1 MKIKLSIGFFV
12 SALLLMSAWNSYGQ
26 DFHYSQFMY
35 SPGNLGAGNVGTM
48 AGDLRIAANHK
59 RQWASVTVPYQ
70 TFSIGADQ
78 KLESLSPKLKNW
90 SAGLLVNHDKAGDGA
105 LSMLNASLT
114 TAYKFSLD
122 KDSIY
127 YINAG
132 ISLGYSQKSIDF
144 NKLTFDNQFN
154 GDIYVPGSATG
165 EDPDNTKLSNADL
178 GAGLSLQRN
187 GAKYNMIVGMQFR
200 HLNRPDQNMYNGE
213 AVPQRVFSQY
223 FAQINYP
230 LNNSLILQPAI
241 QYSSQLKFSELVLG
255 SEVKLILKN
264 ETTSRYAVSCG
275 LFLRNKDAIIPSV
288 ALDYNKF
295 RIGFSYDVNISSLKA
310 ASNGKGGPEISLIYQ
325 AMKIKSK
332 TQHKIICPIY

>member
-1 MKIKLSIGFFV
+1 MKTKISIGFIV
-12 SALLLMSAWNSYGQ
+12 SVFMLLNAVNSYGQ

-35 SPGNLGAGNVGTM
+35 SPGNLGAGNIGTM
-48 AGDLRIAANHK
+48 AGDLRIAANHR

-78 KLESLSPKLKNW
+78 KLASLTPKLKNW
-90 SAGLLVNHDKAGDGA
+90 SAGILINHDKAGDGA
-105 LSMLNASLT
+105 LSILNASLSA
-114 TAYKFSLD
+114 AYQFSID

-127 YINAG
+127 HLNAG
-132 ISLGYSQKSIDF
+132 ISLGFAQKSIDF
-144 NKLTFDNQFN
+144 NKLTFDNQFD

-165 EDPDNTKLSNADL
+165 ENPDNSKLSNADL
-178 GAGLSLQRN
+178 GTGLSLQRN
-187 GAKYNMIVGMQFR
+187 GAKSNMIVGMQLR

-213 AVPQRVFSQY
+213 AVPQSIFSQF
-223 FAQINYP
+223 FAQVNYP

-241 QYSSQLKFSELVLG
+241 QYSSQLKFAELVFG

-264 ETTSRYAVSCG
+264 ETTSRYAVSGG
-275 LFLRNKDAIIPSV
+275 LFLRNKDAIIPTV

>member
-1 MKIKLSIGFFV
+1 VKIKFVIGILV
-12 SALLLMSAWNSYGQ
+12 SAFMLMNAANSYGQ

-48 AGDLRIAANHK
+48 SGDLRIAANHR

-78 KLESLSPKLKNW
+78 KLESFSPKLKNW
-90 SAGLLVNHDKAGDGA
+90 SAGILINHDKAGDGA
-105 LSMLNASLT
+105 LSILNASLSA
-114 TAYKFSLD
+114 AYQFSLD

-127 YINAG
+127 HLNTG
-132 ISLGYSQKSIDF
+132 ISFGFAQKSIDF
-144 NKLTFDNQFN
+144 NKLTFDNQFD
-154 GDIYVPGSATG
+154 GDIFVPGSATG
-165 EDPDNTKLSNADL
+165 ENPDNAKLSNADL

-187 GAKYNMIVGMQFR
+187 GAKSNMIVGMQLR

-213 AVPQRVFSQY
+213 AVPQSILSQF
-223 FAQINYP
+223 FAQVNYP

-241 QYSSQLKFSELVLG
+241 QYSSQLKFAELVFG

-264 ETTSRYAVSCG
+264 ETTSRYAVSGG
-275 LFLRNKDAIIPSV
+275 LFLRNKDAIIPTV